1 MASGSDTIVA
11 LSSSLQSFAGELQ
24 LALIRLSG
32 PRAIELA
39 DGVFK
44 VRVPEQPKAAR
55 VAQQLQSH
63 VIHTLAEALQLKRWR
78 RIPGRVNWRGN
89 HELDAHVYLMPAPRS
104 FTREDVAEL
113 HVPGLPWLVS
123 ELIDA
128 LVRAGARLAQPG
140 EFTRR
145 AFEHGRISLEQAE
158 SIGKLIASGS
168 AQEARAHAQR
178 LLSHAESRRQKLKAG
193 LEDLLAQVELGLDFA
208 HEDVIVISADELARR
223 LNALRPLAEK
233 WAQES
238 GSDATEL
245 AARGRPRV
253 VLAGPT
259 NAGKSSLFNALLK
272 RDAAIVSAQR
282 HTTRDAVEAHLPL
295 QCAQDDYEILLI
307 DSAGSASF
315 DAEGDRRH
323 AHEDA
328 AWDATKHALQCADVL
343 LLLLDATLPLEAQEG
358 FSVLLAEVRALKGNA
373 SLAIGLVWTK
383 VDLLENAEDIST
395 LTHSFEGLEFERVFR
410 VSAKS
415 AAGIAGLRDFLA
427 DRAGEISRRSSAA
440 YAAAGAALRTSAHA
454 AAEALERATEALN
467 AHHGEDAVAL
477 ELREALH
484 ACWQA
489 EGIFRRHDAVTEAAL
504 DRIFAQF
511 CVGK

>member
-1 MASGSDTIVA
+1 MALGPDTIVA
-11 LSSSLQSFAGELQ
+11 LSSSLQTFAGEAQ

-32 PRAIELA
+32 PRAVELA
-39 DGVFK
+39 DVVFK
-44 VRVPEQPKAAR
+44 VNVPEQSKAAR
-55 VAQQLQSH
+55 GAQQPN

-78 RIPGRVNWRGN
+78 RIPGRVLWRGA

-113 HVPGLPWLVS
+113 HVPGLPWLVQ
-123 ELIDA
+123 ELIDT

-158 SIGKLIASGS
+158 DIGKLIASGS

-178 LLSHAESRRQKLKAG
+178 LLSHAESRRQQLKAG

-208 HEDVIVISADELARR
+208 HEDVIVIAPDELARR

-233 WAQES
+233 WALES
-238 GSDATEL
+238 VSE
-245 AARGRPRV
+245 AAEISAHGRPRV

-282 HTTRDAVEAHLPL
+282 HTTRDAVEVNLAL
-295 QCAQDDYEILLI
+295 QCAQDTYEILLI
-307 DSAGSASF
+307 DSAGSAAHNS
-315 DAEGDRRH
+315 RS
-323 AHEDA
+323 AHELA
-328 AWDATKHALQCADVL
+328 AWDATKHALRCADVL
-343 LLLLDATLPLEAQEG
+343 LLLLDATLPLSAQEG
-358 FSVLLAEVRALKGNA
+358 LPALLTEVRALKPQALLRIG
-373 SLAIGLVWTK
+373 LGIGLVWTK
-383 VDLLENAEDIST
+383 IDLREDAEAVST
-395 LTHSFEGLEFERVFR
+395 LAHSFDGLEIERVFH

-415 AAGIAGLRDFLA
+415 GAGIGGLRDFLA
-427 DRAGEISRRSSAA
+427 ARAAEISQRSSAA
-440 YAAAGAALRTSAHA
+440 CAAAGAAMRASARA
-454 AAEALERATEALN
+454 AAEALARASEALD
-467 AHHGEDAVAL
+467 AQHGEDAVAL